1 MDGGAAY
8 GAAKAGIPFN
18 VVEFVTR
25 PQVILRFL
33 CWLFSVVVYGSIN
46 NKGWYK
52 QKCLYNGSGNVC
64 RFGQTLGLFGLLGA
78 VVLLVLEGLFQNI
91 SSIKVRR
98 RIVAGDLG
106 FSALWA
112 VLYFFCFATLGISW
126 SRSPYPEFGY
136 GINNL
141 RAAIAFS
148 FFSIF
153 SWAGCA
159 YFIYL
164 RWKAGFEMP
173 QFSGGYEDESA
184 PPAAEY
190 YPYASGDANDAAY
203 RDQGVYSQPS
213 YDQYSGGNMPAGIS
227 QQQTSYPA
235 PTY

>member
-1 MDGGAAY
+1 
-8 GAAKAGIPFN
+8 
-18 VVEFVTR
+18 
-25 PQVILRFL
+25 VI
-33 CWLFSVVVYGSIN
+33 VYGSIN

-112 VLYFFCFATLGISW
+112 VLYFLCFATLGISW

-153 SWAGCA
+153 TWAGCA
-159 YFIYL
+159 YFIWL
-164 RWKAGFEMP
+164 RWKAGFEMS
-173 QFSGGYEDESA
+173 QFATGYDDEGVP
-184 PPAAEY
+184 PPADY
-190 YPYASGDANDAAY
+190 YSYTSGTDPNDAAY

-213 YDQYSGGNMPAGIS
+213 FDQYGGGNIPAGIS
-227 QQQTSYPA
+227 QQPNYA
-235 PTY
+235 GVTY